1 MSNIKWI
8 KLSTTM
14 FDDEKIK
21 LIEQLPESD
30 TILIIWVK
38 LLSQAGRTN
47 ANGYIYLNENVP
59 YTEEMLATIFD
70 RPLNTVRLALKTLNE
85 FGMIFIDD
93 DAFIRIT
100 NWEKHQNVE
109 GMDRVRKLNAE
120 RNRKYRE
127 RVKQQKLIGNKT
139 NDVSVTSRDGT
150 EEELEEDKDR
160 ELDIDKEQDKGV
172 TKIIQFWDKNGFGVN
187 NIHAKKQLLLW
198 LDDSSFKEPSKII
211 LKALN
216 IACENDARRLKY
228 AEGILKNWENKS
240 LLTIEEIEKSPKKR
254 SKQVVNQID
263 YDPKRDRF

>member
-8 KLSTTM
+8 KLSTAM
-14 FDDEKIK
+14 FDDEKIR
-21 LIEQLPESD
+21 LIEKLPEAD
-30 TILIIWVK
+30 TILIIWIK

-70 RPLNTVRLALKTLNE
+70 RSLNTVRLALKTLRE

-93 DAFIRIT
+93 DSFIRIS

-120 RNRKYRE
+120 RNKRYRE
-127 RVKQQKLIGNKT
+127 RKKQQLIEDKPE
-139 NDVSVTSRDGT
+139 DVSVTSRDGT
-150 EEELEEDKDR
+150 EEEL
-160 ELDIDKEQDKGV
+160 DKEQDIEIEKEQEKDV
-172 TKIIQFWDKNGFGVN
+172 AKIVQFWDENGFGVN

-198 LDDSSFKEPSKII
+198 LDDSSFKDPGEII

-228 AEGILKNWENKS
+228 AEGILKNWEKES
-240 LLTIEEIEKSPKKR
+240 LLTVEEIDQNHKTR
-254 SKQVVNQID
+254 NKQVVSQIE
-263 YDPKRDRF
+263 YDPNRDRF